1 MTLTLSPPHEKQKE
15 FLLARSRYVAYGGA
29 RGGGK
34 SHAVRLKATLLCL
47 RYSGIRVLI
56 VRRSYP
62 ELYENHIKI
71 MTRELSDVA
80 LYRDTDK
87 SLTFRNSSR
96 IKFGYCSSDSD
107 LLQYQGVEYDVIF
120 MDEATHFTEY
130 QFAVIGACM
139 RGANNFPKRFY
150 LTCNPGGIGH
160 AWVKRLF
167 VDREYR
173 EGESGENYTFIKSTV
188 YDNKPLIDS
197 DTEYVNTLKNL
208 PSELRRAWLDGDW
221 DVFAGQYF
229 SEFSRDIHVY
239 EDHQLP
245 QWWKRY
251 RAFDYGLDMFACLWA
266 AVDSAGDLWI
276 YREYTEPDLIVSE
289 AAAVMHSLSGD
300 EKIQVTVAPP
310 DMYNRQKDTGK
321 SMAECFEDAGIKL
334 SRADNSRV
342 QGWMILKEYLKPR
355 QAKDGK
361 MTARLHISSECR
373 ELIRCLPQLM
383 HDEDSAMDVSTH
395 PHEITHI
402 CDALRYMCMYRSS
415 KSAQKPVQTY
425 EQKYRQRAIRAC
437 RGTAGGGYFT

>member
-1 MTLTLSPPHEKQKE
+1 M
-15 FLLARSRYVAYGGA
+15 
-29 RGGGK
+29 
-34 SHAVRLKATLLCL
+34 
-47 RYSGIRVLI
+47 
-56 VRRSYP
+56 
-62 ELYENHIKI
+62 
-71 MTRELSDVA
+71 A

-276 YREYTEPDLIVSE
+276 YRDYTEPDLIVSE